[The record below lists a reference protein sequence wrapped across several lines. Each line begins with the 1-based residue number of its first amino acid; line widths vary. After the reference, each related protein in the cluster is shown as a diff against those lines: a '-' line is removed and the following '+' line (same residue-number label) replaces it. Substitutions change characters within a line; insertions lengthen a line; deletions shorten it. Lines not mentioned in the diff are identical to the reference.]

1 MRHKISANI
10 PVWPAILACRAVL
23 ASTLAALLLLVT
35 PPAPATAQVTAQ
47 KQAIAEAA
55 SDDDAIAAY
64 YRGNGYAPIW
74 TGAGDEDRA
83 RRVAL
88 ISALRSASLHGL
100 PAGRYDPD
108 GLIARMAAARTTRDL
123 GFLEVDLSRAFLAYA
138 RDIQSGVVIPSSI
151 DSGMARVVKYRDR
164 TETLAGLVG
173 ATPSSY
179 IAALAPQSRE
189 YRALLREK
197 MRLEKLVAAGG
208 WGKAVPSGALKPGQ
222 SGNAVVAL
230 RDRLIEMGYLGRSA
244 ARSYDVAIQ
253 KAVLKFQESHG
264 LQADGVAGAA
274 TIAEINV
281 PAEARL
287 KAVIVALERE
297 RWLNGYGGDR
307 QIKVNLADFTA
318 TIVDFGEITFQTR
331 AVVGK
336 STSDRRTPEFSDEME
351 HMVINPSWY
360 VPRSI
365 IVKEYLPKL
374 RANPGAVSHLE
385 ITDSRGRRV
394 NRSTADFSQYSARSF
409 PYAMRQPPGP
419 RNALGKVKFM
429 FPNKYNIYLHD
440 TPAKNLFSR
449 EVRAYSHGC
458 IRLARP
464 FDFAYA
470 ILARQSD
477 DPEALF
483 QGILNTGK
491 ETKVMLDQ
499 PIPVHLIYRT
509 AFTTITGEIEF
520 RRDVYGRDAKIWSA
534 LSRAGVALNVVR
546 G

>member
-1 MRHKISANI
+1 MRHII
-10 PVWPAILACRAVL
+10 PDTLTPCRAIL
-23 ASTLAALLLLVT
+23 ASTLAALLLLAT
-35 PPAPATAQVTAQ
+35 LPAPATAQVTAR

-64 YRGNGYAPIW
+64 YRQNDYAPIW
-74 TGAGDEDRA
+74 TGADDDARA

-100 PAGRYDPD
+100 PAARYDPD
-108 GLIARMAAARTTRDL
+108 GLIAKMAAARTTRDL
-123 GFLEVDLSRAFLAYA
+123 GFLDVDLSRAFLAYA
-138 RDIQSGVVIPSSI
+138 RDIQSGVVVPSSI
-151 DSGMARVVKYRDR
+151 DSGMVRVVKYRDR
-164 TETLAGLVG
+164 TETLAGLVA
-173 ATPSSY
+173 ATPAAY
-179 IAALAPQSRE
+179 IAGLAPQSRE

-197 MRLEKLVAAGG
+197 MRLEKLVANGG
-208 WGKAVPSGALKPGQ
+208 WGRKVPAGALKPGQ

-230 RDRLIEMGYLGRSA
+230 RDRLTEMGFLGRSA

-264 LQADGVAGAA
+264 LEADGIADAA
-274 TIAEINV
+274 TIKEINV
-281 PAEARL
+281 SAEARL

-440 TPAKNLFSR
+440 TPAKNLFAR

-470 ILARQSD
+470 ILSRQSD

-483 QGILNTGK
+483 QGILKSGK
-491 ETKVMLDQ
+491 ETKLMLDQ

-509 AFTTITGEIEF
+509 AFTTITGDIEF

-534 LSRAGVALNVVR
+534 LSQAGVALNAVR